1 MNAVIAAGIGTLSRE
16 LARAHCE
23 MLGSVVT
30 SLFQT
35 GDQSYRTAALSPEIY
50 EKPNLPA
57 RARTSVGDTG
67 NFMNVAPRIA
77 MRRLMQ
83 ARRTRQEPGQTIR
96 AALSSAVP

>member
-35 GDQSYRTAALSPEIY
+35 ETNHTAPQPCPPEIY

-67 NFMNVAPRIA
+67 NFINVAPRIG

-83 ARRTRQEPGQTIR
+83 ARRARQEPGQKIR